1 MLQQPLQP
9 QLPTGF
15 LIGLVRSRI
24 RQYAGER
31 ARAHGLTTTQ
41 FWILVILDEQG
52 PMTLGALSNRV
63 CIDAPAA
70 SRVVEGMVK
79 AGQLRRTTDP
89 GDRRKSLLALTKVG
103 QRAVAPI
110 RDTAAEVRARVTLSL
125 TAKEH
130 ATLRSLLDK
139 VLAGFDCDADHTDG

>member
-1 MLQQPLQP
+1 MLQQPLQA

-52 PMTLGALSNRV
+52 PMTLGTLSERV

-89 GDRRKSLLALTKVG
+89 GDRRKALLELTKGG
-103 QRAVAPI
+103 QRAVVPL
-110 RDTAAEVRARVTLSL
+110 RPTAAEVRARVSRNL

-130 ATLRSLLDK
+130 ATLRALLEK
-139 VLAGFDCDADHTDG
+139 VLSDGDPAP